1 MSFRT
6 SPLRVLA
13 LAGAALTVAAAPAQ
27 AQTLP
32 TAEQVVARYVTAI
45 GGEQAISAQQFR
57 RVQIEMSMPAAGMS
71 MTAEMMQAR
80 PNKAVMNIEIPGMGS
95 MRQGYDGQVA
105 WSINPMQGP
114 KILEGKELADLLRQY
129 DFDANMRFSHM
140 FRTMETVA
148 RTEMNGESCVN
159 VRMVTESGDEVLNCF
174 ADDDGLLVGAVVKS
188 STEMG
193 QMEST
198 ITFHDYR
205 EFGGLKMPTRTSM
218 SVMGQQMEMIVKS
231 MTTDPIDA
239 SVFALPAEVKAL
251 QQ

>member
-6 SPLRVLA
+6 SPLRALA
-13 LAGAALTVAAAPAQ
+13 MAGAALTVAAAPAQ

-32 TAEQVVARYVTAI
+32 TAEQVVARYVAAI

-57 RVQIEMSMPAAGMS
+57 RVQIEMSMPAAGMT

-80 PNKAVMNIEIPGMGS
+80 PNKAVMNMEIPGLGS

-105 WSINPMQGP
+105 WSVNPMQGP
-114 KILEGKELADLLRQY
+114 KILEGKELADMLRQW

-140 FRTMETVA
+140 FRTMETVGRA
-148 RTEMNGESCVN
+148 EMNGESCVN
-159 VRMVTESGDEVLNCF
+159 VRMVTEGGDEVLNCF

-188 STEMG
+188 STEAG

-218 SVMGQQMEMIVKS
+218 SMMGQQMEMIVKS
-231 MTTDPIDA
+231 MSTDPIDA
-239 SVFALPAEVKAL
+239 SVFELPAEIKAL
-251 QQ
+251 RQ

>member
-6 SPLRVLA
+6 SPLRALA

-32 TAEQVVARYVTAI
+32 TAEQVVARYVAAI
-45 GGEQAISAQQFR
+45 GGEQAITAQQFR
-57 RVQIEMSMPAAGMS
+57 RVQIEMSMPAAGMT

-80 PNKAVMNIEIPGMGS
+80 PNKAVMNIELPGMGS

-105 WSINPMQGP
+105 WSVNPMQGP
-114 KILEGKELADLLRQY
+114 KILEGKELADALRQF
-129 DFDANMRFSHM
+129 DFDANMRFSHL
-140 FRTMETVA
+140 FRTMETVGRA
-148 RTEMNGESCVN
+148 EMNGESCVN
-159 VRMVTESGDEVLNCF
+159 VRMVAEGGDEVLNCF

-188 STEMG
+188 STEAG
-193 QMEST
+193 QMENT

-205 EFGGLKMPTRTSM
+205 DFGGLKIPTRTSM

-231 MTTDPIDA
+231 MSTDPIDA
-239 SVFALPAEVKAL
+239 SVFELPAEVKAL
-251 QQ
+251 RQ

>member
-6 SPLRVLA
+6 SPLRALA

-45 GGEQAISAQQFR
+45 GGEQAIAAQQFR
-57 RVQIEMSMPAAGMS
+57 RVQMEMSMPAAGMS
-71 MTAEMMQAR
+71 MTVEMMQAR
-80 PNKAVMNIEIPGMGS
+80 PNKAVMNIELPGMGS

-114 KILEGKELADLLRQY
+114 KILEGKELADALRQF
-129 DFDANMRFSHM
+129 DFDANMRFSHL
-140 FRTMETVA
+140 FRTMETVGRA
-148 RTEMNGESCVN
+148 EMNGESCVN
-159 VRMVTESGDEVLNCF
+159 VRMVTEGGDEVLNCF

-188 STEMG
+188 STEEG
-193 QMEST
+193 QMENT

-205 EFGGLKMPTRTSM
+205 DFGGLKIPTRTSM
-218 SVMGQQMEMIVKS
+218 SVMGQQMEMTIKS
-231 MTTDPIDA
+231 MSTDPIDA
-239 SVFALPAEVKAL
+239 SVFELPAEVKAL
-251 QQ
+251 RQ

>member
-6 SPLRVLA
+6 SSLRALA

-32 TAEQVVARYVTAI
+32 TAEQVVARYVAAI
-45 GGEQAISAQQFR
+45 GGEQAIGAQQFR
-57 RVQIEMSMPAAGMS
+57 RLQIEMAMPAAGMT

-80 PNKAVMNIEIPGMGS
+80 PNKAVMNIELPGLGS

-114 KILEGKELADLLRQY
+114 KILEGKELADALRQY
-129 DFDANMRFSHM
+129 DFDANMRFSHL
-140 FRTMETVA
+140 FRTMESVGRA
-148 RTEMNGESCVN
+148 EVNGEACVN

-188 STEMG
+188 STEAG

-205 EFGGLKMPTRTSM
+205 DFGGLKMPTRTSM
-218 SVMGQQMEMIVKS
+218 SVMGQQMEMTVKAMS
-231 MTTDPIDA
+231 TDPIDA
-239 SVFALPAEVKAL
+239 SVFELPAEVKAL
-251 QQ
+251 RQ

>member
-6 SPLRVLA
+6 SPLRALA

-32 TAEQVVARYVTAI
+32 TAEQVVARYVAAI
-45 GGEQAISAQQFR
+45 GGEQAIAAQQFR

-80 PNKAVMNIEIPGMGS
+80 PNKAVMNMEIPGLGS

-105 WSINPMQGP
+105 WSVNPMQGP
-114 KILEGKELADLLRQY
+114 KILEGKELADMLRQF
-129 DFDANMRFSHM
+129 DFDANLRFSHL
-140 FRTMETVA
+140 FRTMETVGRA
-148 RTEMNGESCVN
+148 EVNGESCVN
-159 VRMVTESGDEVLNCF
+159 VRMVTEGGDEVLNCF
-174 ADDDGLLVGAVVKS
+174 ADDDGLLVGAVVKT
-188 STEMG
+188 STEAG

-218 SVMGQQMEMIVKS
+218 SMMGQQMEMTVKS
-231 MTTDPIDA
+231 MSTDPIDA
-239 SVFALPAEVKAL
+239 SVFELPAEVKAL

>member
-6 SPLRVLA
+6 SPLRALA

-32 TAEQVVARYVTAI
+32 TAEQVVARYVAAI
-45 GGEQAISAQQFR
+45 GGEQAIAAQQFR
-57 RVQIEMSMPAAGMS
+57 RAQIEMSMPAAGMT

-80 PNKAVMNIEIPGMGS
+80 PNKAVMNIEIAGLGS

-114 KILEGKELADLLRQY
+114 KILEGKELADMLRQY
-129 DFDANMRFSHM
+129 DFDANLRFSHM
-140 FRTMETVA
+140 FRTMETVGRA
-148 RTEMNGESCVN
+148 EMNGESCVN
-159 VRMVTESGDEVLNCF
+159 VRMVTETGDEVINCF
-174 ADDDGLLVGAVVKS
+174 ADDDGLLVGAVIKS
-188 STEMG
+188 STEAG

-198 ITFHDYR
+198 VTFHDYR
-205 EFGGLKMPTRTSM
+205 DFGGLKMPTRTSM
-218 SVMGQQMEMIVKS
+218 SMMGQQMEMTVKS
-231 MTTDPIDA
+231 MSTDPIDA

>member
-6 SPLRVLA
+6 SPLRALV
-13 LAGAALTVAAAPAQ
+13 LAGAALSVAAAPAQ

-32 TAEQVVARYVTAI
+32 TAQQVVARYVTAI
-45 GGEQAISAQQFR
+45 GGEQAISTQQFR
-57 RVQIEMSMPAAGMS
+57 RVQIEMSMPAAGMT

-80 PNKAVMNIEIPGMGS
+80 PNKAVMNIELPGMGS

-105 WSINPMQGP
+105 WSVNPMQGP
-114 KILEGKELADLLRQY
+114 KILEGKELADMLRQY
-129 DFDANMRFSHM
+129 DFDANMRFSHL
-140 FRTMETVA
+140 FRTMETVGRA
-148 RTEMNGESCVN
+148 ELNGESCVN
-159 VRMVTESGDEVLNCF
+159 VRMVAESGDEVLNCF

-188 STEMG
+188 STEAG

-218 SVMGQQMEMIVKS
+218 SVMGQQMEMTVKS
-231 MTTDPIDA
+231 MSTDPIDA